1 MCLVF
6 CLSLISSFVAIQN
19 SFYISFERSGGF
31 TGISTSV
38 EIDSQLLSYDESEE
52 LKKLIDQ
59 SDFFKW
65 SKNDTIQVSM
75 PDQFQ
80 YTITIEQQGEKR
92 TVVFSDITMPDNM
105 RPLINY
111 LSQKARSKKTD

>member
-1 MCLVF
+1 
-6 CLSLISSFVAIQN
+6 VAIQN
-19 SFYISFERSGGF
+19 SFYIWFERSGGF

-38 EIDSQLLSYDESEE
+38 EIDSKLLSYDESEE
-52 LKKLIDQ
+52 LKQLIDQ
-59 SDFFKW
+59 SDFFELI
-65 SKNDTIQVSM
+65 KNDTIQVSM

-80 YTITIEQQGEKR
+80 YTITIKDDRAKR
-92 TVVFSDITMPDNM
+92 TVEFSDITMPDTM